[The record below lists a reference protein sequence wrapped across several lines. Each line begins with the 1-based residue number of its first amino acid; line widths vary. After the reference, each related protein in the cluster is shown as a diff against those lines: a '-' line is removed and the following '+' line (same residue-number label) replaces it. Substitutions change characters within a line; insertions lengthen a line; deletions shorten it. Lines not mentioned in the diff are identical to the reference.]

1 MKKMKGVILA
11 GGGGTRLF
19 PNTKVTNKHLLS
31 VYNQPMIYYPIQTL
45 LKAGISDILILPGKE
60 HAGDF
65 AKLLGSGRE
74 FNANFTFKVQD
85 HAGGLAYATGLARDF
100 VGDDN
105 FVMIFG
111 DNILEDNIIED
122 VQNFQSGAKIFL
134 KQVPDPERFGIAE
147 LDGNKVIAVEEKPKN
162 PKSNWAA
169 IGVYIF
175 DSKAFSY
182 IDTLKPSARGE
193 LEITDLNN
201 IYVQK
206 KEMQAGF
213 VKGYWHDTG
222 THESLV
228 DAAYDIKNIDRPVM
242 PLKTGEK
249 NSPKV
254 VLGGVLYDT
263 LDGKYKTSKYLDV
276 FLESVSSQ
284 DYYNLDLIFVDNSDE
299 EDNDNVEIIKEKFPK
314 AEIIRAGSN
323 IGFSKA
329 NNMIIRRAL
338 DISAD
343 YFMALNIDMM
353 LEPDFVSEMV
363 NTMLKNAQA
372 GSATGKIK
380 RWNFLD
386 KDSDGRGRTN
396 YIDSAGIEM
405 GKEHRF
411 IDRGQGEID
420 YNQYNK
426 EEEIFGPS
434 GAAAIYK
441 MEALEDVA
449 YVDDQNRKE
458 YFDELMFMY
467 KEDVD
472 LAYRLQ
478 LAGYKSFY
486 TPKAIVYHDRSL
498 SRIGRG
504 IIGIV
509 MGRLKRGRK
518 YREWSWLNHHI
529 ILQKIAGLDYSK
541 NMKLKKFW
549 FGFKSFIYILFF
561 EPYLLK
567 QWLVLWR
574 MRDEIRKR
582 REQLKKRVNVKKH
595 LEKIM

>member
-1 MKKMKGVILA
+1 MKGVILA

-19 PNTKVTNKHLLS
+19 PNTKVTNKHLLP
-31 VYNQPMIYYPIQTL
+31 VYNQPMIYYPIQAL
-45 LKAGISDILILPGKE
+45 LKAGINDILILPGKE

-105 FVMIFG
+105 FVVMFG

-122 VQNFQSGAKIFL
+122 VQNFESGAKIFL
-134 KQVPDPERFGIAE
+134 KQVPDPERFGVAE
-147 LDGNKVIAVEEKPKN
+147 LNGNKVIAIEEKPKN
-162 PKSNWAA
+162 PKSNWAV

-175 DSKAFSY
+175 DSNAFEY
-182 IDTLKPSARGE
+182 IDTLKPSDRGE

-206 KEMQAGF
+206 GNMKAGF

-228 DAAYDIKNIDRPVM
+228 EAAYDIKNIDRPIM

-254 VLGGVLYDT
+254 ILGGVLFDAK
-263 LDGKYKTSKYLDV
+263 DGKYKTSKYLKS
-276 FLESVSSQ
+276 FLSSISSQ
-284 DYYNLDLIFVDNSDE
+284 DYANIDLIFADNSE
-299 EDNDNVEIIKEKFPK
+299 EPDNENVKIIKDKYPE
-314 AEIIRAGSN
+314 AEIIRTGGN
-323 IGFSKA
+323 VGFARA
-329 NNMIIRRAL
+329 NNIIIRRARE
-338 DISAD
+338 ISAD
-343 YFMALNIDMM
+343 YFMAVNVDMM
-353 LEPDFVSEMV
+353 LEPNFVSEMV
-363 NTMLKNAQA
+363 NTMLTNAQA
-372 GSATGKIK
+372 GSATGKIR
-380 RWNFLD
+380 RWDFSN
-386 KDSDGRGRTN
+386 KDNDNKGRTN
-396 YIDSAGIEM
+396 YIDSAGIEVTR
-405 GKEHRF
+405 EHRF

-420 YNQYNK
+420 HGQFDL

-434 GAAAIYK
+434 GAAGIYK

-449 YVDDQNRKE
+449 YVNDENVKE

-478 LAGYKSFY
+478 LAGYKSIY
-486 TPKAIVYHDRSL
+486 TPKAVVHHDRSL
-498 SRIGRG
+498 SRVGKG

-509 MGRLKRGRK
+509 RGRLNRK
-518 YREWSWLNHHI
+518 KEYREWSWLNHHI
-529 ILQKIAGLDYSK
+529 ILQKVAGLNYSQDT
-541 NMKLKKFW
+541 KLKTRW
-549 FGFKSFIYILFF
+549 FGFKSFAYTLIA

-567 QWLVLWR
+567 QWWKLWQ
-574 MRDEIRKR
+574 MRDEISKRK
-582 REQLKKRVNVKKH
+582 EQLKKRVDVKKH
-595 LEKIM
+595 LEKLM